1 MVKATVVA
9 AADAVVKVA
18 VMGMATV
25 VDTVMV
31 AVVADADVASNQNR
45 QSSLVFL
52 PFWGVGFNSW

>member
-1 MVKATVVA
+1 MVV

-25 VDTVMV
+25 VDTALV

-52 PFWGVGFNSW
+52 PFWGVGFSSW